1 MSDEH
6 QAQQAR
12 PHDVVIAEVMDS
24 CRAKSEHEWYAA
36 REIERLRA
44 RIEEQHGEI
53 GLLLK
58 RIEELEEEL
67 TDARA
72 EIIRMQS
79 KMMGVDDD

>member
-44 RIEEQHGEI
+44 RIEE
-53 GLLLK
+53 
-58 RIEELEEEL
+58 LEAEL